1 MFCKLSLE
9 TSETNSVSKLIIFSV
24 VGQIIKVKERRT
36 DLPQGDWVLTFR
48 CYLSPWQETQSRWN
62 ELEFLDR
69 KFKRVHCYYRKW
81 ASAAV
86 VSKKGDVPNL
96 GEARLRGASTFF
108 TPSISHHYDKIAVP
122 PQKKTSN
129 ISINITSLRIS
140 EGWNKTTDG
149 EVSSKLLFDICIKI
163 FIHA

>member
-36 DLPQGDWVLTFR
+36 DLTGW
-48 CYLSPWQETQSRWN
+48 LSIDLSMLFIGVTGNTVEM
-62 ELEFLDR
+62 
-69 KFKRVHCYYRKW
+69 KW
-81 ASAAV
+81 TRISWPKIQKSSLLLPEMSIGGGS
-86 VSKKGDVPNL
+86 SKKGDVPNL

-129 ISINITSLRIS
+129 ISITITSLRIS